1 MEDKKVLNNIETVFE
16 VEFDSDRE
24 AEIVYNA
31 IYPEL
36 SFSHNDRSTTDIKLD
51 NNNMI
56 ITINSKDVVSL
67 RASINSYIR
76 WIKLSTEIL
85 NI

>member
-56 ITINSKDVVSL
+56 ITINSKSIKKKEYS
-67 RASINSYIR
+67 SINFSPVLFQFIF
-76 WIKLSTEIL
+76 
-85 NI
+85 